1 MKKEQLRQEE
11 TITEKFRTNPWM
23 VSTFVLI
30 IICTIL
36 IIPKF
41 VDTEEK
47 SNIRDQAFLEE
58 LCSKVTSIPS
68 WANKKG
74 EIINSGYIPFGNQ
87 SKEFIDGLILEEI
100 YFIYHPDCGWC
111 HKQIEDFGEHWQRYL
126 ESGLTIDCS
135 NVQ

>member
-1 MKKEQLRQEE
+1 MEKNPKIKEGK
-11 TITEKFRTNPWM
+11 ITKEFRTNPWM

-30 IICTIL
+30 IMCTIL
-36 IIPKF
+36 IIPKL
-41 VDTEEK
+41 VDTNE
-47 SNIRDQAFLEE
+47 SNIGNQTFLEE

-100 YFIYHPDCGWC
+100 YFIYHPDCEWC
-111 HKQIEDFGEHWQRYL
+111 HKQIEDFGEHWQRYN
-126 ESGLTIDCS
+126 ESGLAVDCT
-135 NVQ
+135 